1 MGAVTTTFDLF
12 LRETVD
18 ARARA
23 RILAFARSEAG
34 HLEVPGNVYGADLY
48 REDQV
53 AVVWDDLDPTREERV
68 PWDEFMQRVLEL
80 PDP

>member
-1 MGAVTTTFDLF
+1 MGAVMTTLDLF

-18 ARARA
+18 AHARA
-23 RILAFARSEAG
+23 RILAFASSEAG
-34 HLEVPGNVYGADLY
+34 YLEVPGNVYGADLY
-48 REDQV
+48 RGDQV

-80 PDP
+80 PDR